1 MDFQNGNQQGFDP
14 GRYQPPRKPVNV
26 NFNGKKIAKIAAIV
40 LVVLFVAAAASTCF
54 YTVDEKESAVVTTFG
69 RVTDVTGAGMHF
81 MLPFGIQQVYLVE
94 ENVYQ
99 KIELGYRSE
108 GDGNDYE
115 LYEDESKMITGDYN
129 IVNVD
134 FFIEY
139 KVSDPVKYLY
149 ASSEPDSV
157 LKNLTQS
164 QIRNVIGSAVVDS
177 ILTDGKSEIQM
188 EVKELITQQL
198 SEYDIGLMLTDV
210 KIQDAE
216 PPTEAVVE
224 AFRNVETAK
233 QGAETAINEARAY
246 QNAQLPQAEA
256 QADKLLQNAEFV
268 RQNRINEARQQVAMF
283 EAMYSEY
290 ALNPEITR
298 VRMYYEAIRA
308 AFPNARIYIDA
319 TDGGVQKLLPLESL
333 TGTTVQAGSG
343 ANAQ

>member
-1 MDFQNGNQQGFDP
+1 M
-14 GRYQPPRKPVNV
+14 
-26 NFNGKKIAKIAAIV
+26 
-40 LVVLFVAAAASTCF
+40 
-54 YTVDEKESAVVTTFG
+54 
-69 RVTDVTGAGMHF
+69 
-81 MLPFGIQQVYLVE
+81 
-94 ENVYQ
+94 
-99 KIELGYRSE
+99 
-108 GDGNDYE
+108 
-115 LYEDESKMITGDYN
+115 
-129 IVNVD
+129 D

-157 LKNLTQS
+157 LKNLAQS

-177 ILTDGKSEIQM
+177 ILTDGKSGIQM

-198 SEYDIGLMLTDV
+198 TEYDIGLMLTDV

-256 QADKLLQNAEFV
+256 QADKLLQNAEYV

-308 AFPNARIYIDA
+308 AFPDARIYIDA
-319 TDGGVQKLLPLESL
+319 TDGGMQKLLPLESL
-333 TGTTVQAGSG
+333 TGTTVQAGFG
-343 ANAQ
+343 TNAQ